1 MELKRCLQF
10 RNLWVGI
17 AMLWIVFFHSAL
29 ELTSE
34 GLVMFKNFGYGG
46 VDICLFASGIGCY
59 FSLEKDP
66 DILEFLKRRVRRLGP
81 VYLCFIIPWILWR
94 LWISDMPGWAI
105 LGNLLG
111 VQSLISWDYHFNWY
125 IGGLVVYYFTMPYM
139 KRLTDSCGKLWQDL
153 LVWLC
158 IGVATIPFWG
168 AHDTIVMLSR
178 LPVVYS
184 GMVFG
189 KLAKEG
195 YVLRFRDY
203 LVSAI
208 AVAVGAAVLV
218 ICQTS
223 FPELMWNQGLFWYP
237 FALIAPGCCVLVS
250 AGAEK
255 LDGHKIFRGI
265 RKLLDFV
272 GIYSFELYLIH
283 VFFYEGVMPQILDY
297 LWKITVNMQWLM
309 SIPVIILGTFLLNR
323 VTSFV
328 SRLLSTK
335 KA

>member
-1 MELKRCLQF
+1 MELKKCLQF

-139 KRLTDSCGKLWQDL
+139 KRLIDSCGKLWQDL
-153 LVWLC
+153 LVWMC

-208 AVAVGAAVLV
+208 AVAAGAAVLV

-255 LDGHKIFRGI
+255 LDDHKILRGI
-265 RKLLDFV
+265 RKLLEFV

-283 VFFYEGVMPQILDY
+283 VFVYEDLRAAVLDY
-297 LWKITVNMQWLM
+297 LWRITVNGQWVM
-309 SIPVIILGTFLLNR
+309 SIPVIVVGAFLLNR
-323 VTSFV
+323 AASLA
-328 SRLLSTK
+328 SRLVFRK
-335 KA
+335 

>member
-139 KRLTDSCGKLWQDL
+139 KRLTDSCGKLCQDL
-153 LVWLC
+153 LVWLY

-168 AHDTIVMLSR
+168 AHNTIVMLSR

-208 AVAVGAAVLV
+208 AVAAGAAVLV

-223 FPELMWNQGLFWYP
+223 FPELMWNQ
-237 FALIAPGCCVLVS
+237 
-250 AGAEK
+250 
-255 LDGHKIFRGI
+255 
-265 RKLLDFV
+265 
-272 GIYSFELYLIH
+272 
-283 VFFYEGVMPQILDY
+283 
-297 LWKITVNMQWLM
+297 
-309 SIPVIILGTFLLNR
+309 
-323 VTSFV
+323 
-328 SRLLSTK
+328 
-335 KA
+335 

>member
-1 MELKRCLQF
+1 MELKKCLKS
-10 RNLWVGI
+10 RNLWIGI
-17 AMLWIVFFHSAL
+17 AMLWIVFFHSSL
-29 ELTSE
+29 EIDSQ
-34 GLVMFKNFGYGG
+34 GLVLFKNFGYGG

-153 LVWLC
+153 LVWMC

-208 AVAVGAAVLV
+208 AVAAGAAVLV

-255 LDGHKIFRGI
+255 LDDHKILRGI
-265 RKLLDFV
+265 RKLLEFV

-283 VFFYEGVMPQILDY
+283 VFVYEDLRAAVLDY
-297 LWKITVNMQWLM
+297 LWRITVNGQWVM
-309 SIPVIILGTFLLNR
+309 SIPVIVVGAFLLNR
-323 VTSFV
+323 AASLA
-328 SRLLSTK
+328 SRLVFRK
-335 KA
+335 